1 MATRTRDVVGGRLI
15 SMTSHLAFL
24 CIIRYV
30 SVQVLQKQTCRDAAP
45 TQLKSASGRAA
56 PMAVP
61 YKRLPISDVVN
72 AAAAVIG
79 LIASPLLQPAWMLLK

>member
-1 MATRTRDVVGGRLI
+1 
-15 SMTSHLAFL
+15 
-24 CIIRYV
+24 
-30 SVQVLQKQTCRDAAP
+30 
-45 TQLKSASGRAA
+45 
-56 PMAVP
+56 MAVP